1 MGKSLSQSQS
11 DGHSRQSLLN
21 GQAVSGLHAP
31 SVLFNR
37 AAVVGPDIESLR
49 TAIATFH
56 ASFLAAQ
63 GGMEAGQIL
72 DQQAGLEE
80 IQAAIAET
88 IKVMRYGVLE
98 SHKHQITDWLNSLDD
113 PELPDIGRIFLGQQK
128 RVGCSTTIEPSLECA
143 AEYTA
148 YSYAN
153 GLRNNMGLNPEKI
166 RHPFDLFDS
175 IMHELPHAL
184 QRDSAQALQ
193 HGPFNP
199 DTKIIVHPDDWILLY
214 DLCERDA
221 YAMQAWFNSLLNK
234 KQPYIREKTQF
245 YVLSV
250 QDFETIRDESS
261 DLAEC
266 LKKSALAALKKPK
279 RNWASYPTF
288 ADHYHDVAIRN
299 YSAGMCCRRDA
310 GETGHI
316 FVRLTQEDFW
326 AVGNYGVGPNRFGEH
341 SIDPAFLQRPELDRQ
356 NSENLQLLY
365 RDYNIPPLASCP
377 TLNEVLWQTRQAPT
391 VGTTALIPT

>member
-1 MGKSLSQSQS
+1 MSQSQS
-11 DGHSRQSLLN
+11 DGHSRQSLLD
-21 GQAVSGLHAP
+21 GQASPLAMP
-31 SVLFNR
+31 SVLFSR
-37 AAVVGPDIESLR
+37 AAGAGPDIESLR
-49 TAIATFH
+49 AAAATFH
-56 ASFLAAQ
+56 ANFLAAQ
-63 GGMEAGQIL
+63 GGMQADHIL
-72 DQQAGLEE
+72 AQQASLEE
-80 IQAAIAET
+80 IQAGIAKT
-88 IKVMRYGVLE
+88 IKIMRYGVLE
-98 SHKHQITDWLNSLDD
+98 SHKHQITDWLHSLDD
-113 PELPDIGRIFLGQQK
+113 PELPEIGRIFLRQQE
-128 RVGCSTTIEPSLECA
+128 RVDCSTTIEPDLECA

-148 YSYAN
+148 YSYTN

-199 DTKIIVHPDDWILLY
+199 NTKIIVHPDDWILLY

-221 YAMQAWFNSLLNK
+221 YAMQGWFNSLLNK

-245 YVLSV
+245 YVFSV

-266 LKKSALAALKKPK
+266 LKRSALAALKKPK
-279 RNWASYPTF
+279 RKWASYPTF

-316 FVRLTQEDFW
+316 FVRLTPEDFW

-341 SIDPAFLQRPELDRQ
+341 FMDPAFLQRAELDRQ
-356 NSENLQLLY
+356 NGENLQLLC
-365 RDYNIPPLASCP
+365 RDYNIPSWGSCP
-377 TLNEVLWQTRQAPT
+377 TLSEVLGQRRP
-391 VGTTALIPT
+391 ALAAATSPILT